1 MRLAVV
7 AVAILAAS
15 LGSCIIVADDDC
27 DSGDSRCIDDVA
39 EVCSGGEWEV
49 FMDCYDCAG
58 YCDYDEY
65 GSAACF
71 CP

>member
-1 MRLAVV
+1 MRIILVALAVI
-7 AVAILAAS
+7 ASS
-15 LGSCIIVADDDC
+15 LGSCIIVADDC
-27 DSGDSRCIDDVA
+27 DSGDSRCYDDVA

-58 YCDYDEY
+58 YCDYDEF